1 MWCQWSSTLGSS
13 AGARTLPGPIRAD
26 IRHAVSK
33 SEGRRQL
40 PTIPDHTAQRE
51 RRAGRNRRLQA
62 APISLNGKI
71 VNDPAN
77 PVAALPA
84 RASVTTP
91 KGLPTDPQTGH
102 VATAPAGQLRIV
114 MAGALL
120 AMVLA
125 ALDQNI
131 VNTALPRMAADL
143 GGMSHLSW
151 VVTAFM
157 LTATTT
163 TPLYGKLSDL
173 YGRRL
178 LFFVA
183 IVVFLAGSLLCGAA
197 RSMGQIIAFR
207 AIQGLGAGGLLTL
220 AQAAIGDVVS
230 PRDRPRYQGLFTGT
244 FALSSVAGPLLG
256 GLITSALSWR
266 WVFYV
271 NLPVG
276 ALALAMI
283 AIGLRT
289 PPSRKARSIDFAG
302 ALLLAGATAAL
313 LLLLA
318 WGGDE
323 FPWASRDSMG
333 LLATTATL
341 IALFIWWEGRAA
353 EPLIRLP
360 LFRNRVY
367 ARGVAV
373 GGMMTFAMLG
383 STVFLPLYFQLVLG
397 MNPAVAGAMMLP
409 QVVGMLL
416 TSVIGGRIVAK
427 LGRNRPF
434 LLAGL
439 GLEAIALASLAVF
452 AFIGASPAIFLI
464 SMGALGLGMGMGM
477 PNLTTAVQN
486 AVSHRELGAATGA
499 MSFVRALG
507 GALGVAASGTIMSTR
522 LADAFAAAGLDVRA
536 LTARSMA
543 LFHFTLAQQAAV
555 SAAYRTALTGCF
567 LLSGVVMTLA
577 FILVLGLPEILLRS
591 EIEETSAV

>member
-1 MWCQWSSTLGSS
+1 M
-13 AGARTLPGPIRAD
+13 
-26 IRHAVSK
+26 
-33 SEGRRQL
+33 
-40 PTIPDHTAQRE
+40 
-51 RRAGRNRRLQA
+51 
-62 APISLNGKI
+62 
-71 VNDPAN
+71 NDPA
-77 PVAALPA
+77 PSGTALPA
-84 RASVTTP
+84 LASVAIP
-91 KGLPTDPQTGH
+91 IASPTDLHPSH
-102 VATAPAGQLRIV
+102 VATAPAGQLRTV

-163 TPLYGKLSDL
+163 TPLYGKLSDI
-173 YGRRL
+173 YGRRM

-183 IVVFLAGSLLCGAA
+183 IVIFLAGSLLCGAA
-197 RSMGQIIAFR
+197 QSMGQIIAFR
-207 AIQGLGAGGLLTL
+207 AIQGLGAGGLLVL

-256 GLITSALSWR
+256 GLITQALSWR

-276 ALALAMI
+276 ALALVMI
-283 AIGLRT
+283 AIGLRK
-289 PPSRKARSIDFAG
+289 PPSGKARPIDYAG

-318 WGGDE
+318 WGGIE
-323 FPWASRDSMG
+323 FPWASRDSLG
-333 LLATTATL
+333 LVTMTAAL
-341 IALFIWWEGRAA
+341 IALFIWRESRAP

-360 LFRNRVY
+360 LFRNRVF

-397 MNPAVAGAMMLP
+397 MAPAVAGAMMLP

-427 LGRNRPF
+427 MGRNKPF
-434 LLAGL
+434 LLGGL
-439 GLEAIALASLAVF
+439 GLEAVALASLAAF
-452 AFIGASPAIFLI
+452 AFFGAPATIFLI
-464 SMGALGLGMGMGM
+464 SMAALGLGMGMGM

-486 AVSHRELGAATGA
+486 AVVHRELGAATGA
-499 MSFVRALG
+499 MSFVRSLG
-507 GALGVAASGTIMSTR
+507 GALGVAASGTIMTTR
-522 LADAFAAAGLDVRA
+522 LADAFATAGLDVRA
-536 LTARSMA
+536 LTEHRLQA
-543 LFHFTLAQQAAV
+543 LSHFTAAQQAAV
-555 SAAYRTALTGCF
+555 GTAYRTALTGCF

-577 FILVLGLPEILLRS
+577 FFLVLGLPEITLRS
-591 EIEETSAV
+591 EIEETSAA

>member
-1 MWCQWSSTLGSS
+1 
-13 AGARTLPGPIRAD
+13 
-26 IRHAVSK
+26 
-33 SEGRRQL
+33 
-40 PTIPDHTAQRE
+40 
-51 RRAGRNRRLQA
+51 
-62 APISLNGKI
+62 
-71 VNDPAN
+71 
-77 PVAALPA
+77 
-84 RASVTTP
+84 
-91 KGLPTDPQTGH
+91 
-102 VATAPAGQLRIV
+102 

-143 GGMSHLSW
+143 GGISHLSW

-163 TPLYGKLSDL
+163 TPLYGKLSDI
-173 YGRRL
+173 YGRRT

-183 IVVFLAGSLLCGAA
+183 ILIFLAGSLLCGAA

-207 AIQGLGAGGLLTL
+207 ALQGLGAGGLLVL

-276 ALALAMI
+276 LLALAMI
-283 AIGLRT
+283 AIGLRK
-289 PPSRKARSIDFAG
+289 PPSGQVRPIDYAG
-302 ALLLAGATAAL
+302 AVLLTGATAAL

-318 WGGDE
+318 WGGTE
-323 FPWASRDSMG
+323 FPWVSLDSAG
-333 LLATTATL
+333 LVAATVVL
-341 IALFIWWEGRAA
+341 IGLFIRQEGRAP

-360 LFRNRVY
+360 LFRNAVF

-397 MNPAVAGAMMLP
+397 MDPAVAGAMLLP
-409 QVVGMLL
+409 QVAGMLL
-416 TSVIGGRIVAK
+416 TSVVGGYYVARS
-427 LGRNRPF
+427 GRNRPF
-434 LLAGL
+434 LLTGL
-439 GLEAIALASLAVF
+439 GLEAVALASLAVF
-452 AFIGASPAIFLI
+452 AFIGASPTVFLI
-464 SMGALGLGMGMGM
+464 SMGGLGLGMGMGM

-486 AVSHRELGAATGA
+486 AVAHRELGAATGA
-499 MSFVRALG
+499 MSFARSLG
-507 GALGVAASGTIMSTR
+507 GALGVATSGTIMSTR
-522 LADAFAAAGLDVRA
+522 LADAFAKAGLDLRA
-536 LTARSMA
+536 LTEHRMQA
-543 LFHFTLAQQAAV
+543 LSHFTATQQAAV
-555 SAAYRTALTGCF
+555 GTAYRTALTGCF

-591 EIEETSAV
+591 EIDETSAA

>member
-1 MWCQWSSTLGSS
+1 VNDIVHPATERP
-13 AGARTLPGPIRAD
+13 AGIQGAMLPATATAPD
-26 IRHAVSK
+26 LQTSPDRHAS
-33 SEGRRQL
+33 
-40 PTIPDHTAQRE
+40 PDQHT
-51 RRAGRNRRLQA
+51 
-62 APISLNGKI
+62 S
-71 VNDPAN
+71 
-77 PVAALPA
+77 
-84 RASVTTP
+84 
-91 KGLPTDPQTGH
+91 H
-102 VATAPAGQLRIV
+102 VATAPAGQLRTV

-131 VNTALPRMAADL
+131 VNTALPRMAGDL
-143 GGMSHLSW
+143 GGMGHLSW

-163 TPLYGKLSDL
+163 TPIYGKLSDI
-173 YGRRL
+173 YGRRM

-183 IVVFLAGSLLCGAA
+183 ILIFLGGSLLCGAA
-197 RSMGQIIAFR
+197 QSMGQIIAFR
-207 AIQGLGAGGLLTL
+207 AIQGLGAGGLLVL

-244 FALSSVAGPLLG
+244 FALASVAGPLLG

-276 ALALAMI
+276 ALALTMI
-283 AIGLRT
+283 AIGLRK
-289 PPSRKARSIDFAG
+289 PPSGKARPIDYAG

-318 WGGDE
+318 WGGTE
-323 FPWASRDSMG
+323 FPWASADSVG
-333 LLATTATL
+333 LVAATAAL
-341 IALFIWWEGRAA
+341 IGLFIWREGRAP

-360 LFRNRVY
+360 LFRNAVF

-397 MNPAVAGAMMLP
+397 MDPAVAGAMMLP

-416 TSVIGGRIVAK
+416 SSVIGGRIVTK
-427 LGRNRPF
+427 LGRNKPF

-439 GLEAIALASLAVF
+439 GLEAVALGSLAAF
-452 AFIGASPAIFLI
+452 AFIGAPPTIFLI
-464 SMGALGLGMGMGM
+464 SMAALGLGMGMGM

-486 AVSHRELGAATGA
+486 AVVHRELGAATGA
-499 MSFVRALG
+499 MSFVRSLG

-522 LADAFAAAGLDVRA
+522 LATAISSAGLDMRELNA
-536 LTARSMA
+536 HRMQTLA
-543 LFHFTLAQQAAV
+543 HFTPAQHEAV
-555 SAAYRTALTGCF
+555 ATAYRTALTGCF
-567 LLSGVVMTLA
+567 LLSGTVMTIA
-577 FILVLGLPEILLRS
+577 FLLVLGLPEITLRS
-591 EIEETSAV
+591 EIDDAATA